1 MKQTTIFTENKT
13 IATPL
18 IIAARISREKN
29 GHSLMNLL
37 FILGS
42 MVFVVIW
49 DLL

>member
-29 GHSLMNLL
+29 RFQWL
-37 FILGS
+37 FINESIIHTWINGIRCYL
-42 MVFVVIW
+42 
-49 DLL
+49 